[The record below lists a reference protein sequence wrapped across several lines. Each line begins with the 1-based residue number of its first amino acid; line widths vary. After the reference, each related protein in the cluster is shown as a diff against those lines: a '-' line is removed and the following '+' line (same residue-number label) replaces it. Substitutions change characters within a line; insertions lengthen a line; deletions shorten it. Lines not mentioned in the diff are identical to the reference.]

1 MAKRKKQNSYGK
13 KAFYIIIALIALFII
28 GFEAYRMVSSYIIKR
43 ASDKQW
49 PQHDLTSGQYSGSYD
64 GIDISRHQ
72 GRIHWDELGEV
83 KRLKFVFV
91 KATEGINIQDPWY
104 ESNISYARK
113 HQIPVGSYHFLSK
126 APAALQFENFWAVY
140 DEGKQDLLQAL
151 QDLLWSLP
159 NHLL

>member
-72 GRIHWDELGEV
+72 GRIHWAELGEV

-91 KATEGINIQDPWY
+91 KATEGTNIQDPWY

-126 APAALQFENFWAVY
+126 APAALQFENFRAVY
-140 DEGKQDLLQAL
+140 DEDKQDLLQAL

>member
-49 PQHDLTSGQYSGSYD
+49 PQHDLTFGQYSGSYD

-91 KATEGINIQDPWY
+91 KATEGTNI
-104 ESNISYARK
+104 
-113 HQIPVGSYHFLSK
+113 
-126 APAALQFENFWAVY
+126 
-140 DEGKQDLLQAL
+140 
-151 QDLLWSLP
+151 
-159 NHLL
+159 

>member
-91 KATEGINIQDPWY
+91 KEKLFDRF
-104 ESNISYARK
+104 RK
-113 HQIPVGSYHFLSK
+113 GVVDS
-126 APAALQFENFWAVY
+126 APRNVFEFA
-140 DEGKQDLLQAL
+140 DFT
-151 QDLLWSLP
+151 
-159 NHLL
+159 